1 MQKRSHIMAGKEF
14 IISLVPRPNAT
25 QLRVDYI
32 TATSSG
38 IVIRS
43 GYETNLSLT
52 RGRGIRPKCPPT
64 PMRTP

>member
-32 TATSSG
+32 TTTSSG

-43 GYETNLSLT
+43 GYESIIIDA
-52 RGRGIRPKCPPT
+52 GEGHPPKCPPT